1 MSKRNRNK
9 FRDRSYR
16 EESSTVDGSTGRMSA
31 ASPASS
37 HSAEYKIITN
47 DLIRLVVLNAVMLAA
62 VLVVYFTN
70 LKSNYLESLFLK
82 LFNI

>member
-9 FRDRSYR
+9 FRDRSSR

-31 ASPASS
+31 VSPASS

-47 DLIRLVVLNAVMLAA
+47 DLIRLVVLNTVMLAA